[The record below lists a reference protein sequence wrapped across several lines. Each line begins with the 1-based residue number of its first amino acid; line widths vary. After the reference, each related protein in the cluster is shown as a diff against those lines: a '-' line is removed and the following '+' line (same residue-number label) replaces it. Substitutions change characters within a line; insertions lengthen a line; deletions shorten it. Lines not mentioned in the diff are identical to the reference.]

1 VSEGWVIGRF
11 SRILDACREENPKR
25 EEREMNAEAK
35 GMGRRIGG
43 MAAIGAGLLVIGG
56 GYWMQ
61 TQAKLEAQEVQQV
74 AASLLD
80 QAVRAEAQATNTR
93 QALEEQ
99 LRQCERENSP
109 GPDTGATDGTDEK
122 PQDEKPQDDKPQD
135 DREEK

>member
-1 VSEGWVIGRF
+1 
-11 SRILDACREENPKR
+11 
-25 EEREMNAEAK
+25 MNAEAK

-61 TQAKLEAQEVQQV
+61 TQAKLEAQEAQQV

-99 LRQCERENSP
+99 LQQCERENSP

-122 PQDEKPQDDKPQD
+122 PQDDKPQDDKPQD